1 MKKVILVNGASS
13 DIGKEIVQKFKK
25 KDCILVLLGRNK
37 NRILNAVG
45 TIRGI
50 DFIFETN
57 YSEKSLKEIIGT
69 IENNIGKID
78 VLINCIGIGI
88 FKPTLKLT
96 LEEYRNIFEVNFF
109 YTISVSM
116 CVLKKMKLNNNGLII
131 NIDSIASKKVFRKG
145 SAYCASKFAL
155 EAFFETL
162 KEELKNTSIK
172 ICSIKLGL
180 VNTKFFDKI
189 KKNKYTKYLKE
200 AIQPTDVSNIVEM
213 IFQQSEFSN
222 IVNVEMK
229 PSKIIAKDLF
239 HKLI

>member
-162 KEELKNTSIK
+162 K
-172 ICSIKLGL
+172 
-180 VNTKFFDKI
+180 
-189 KKNKYTKYLKE
+189 
-200 AIQPTDVSNIVEM
+200 
-213 IFQQSEFSN
+213 
-222 IVNVEMK
+222 
-229 PSKIIAKDLF
+229 
-239 HKLI
+239 